1 MRGSLLPIRS
11 DASVVH
17 GKHGNTLISVSQDDD
32 GRLGPGELEVLM
44 GMSSGVDISDLDTDA
59 DGYLTHEE
67 MVASINRQIESGG
80 GR

>member
-1 MRGSLLPIRS
+1 M
-11 DASVVH
+11 
-17 GKHGNTLISVSQDDD
+17 
-32 GRLGPGELEVLM
+32 LM